1 MQSKVEELGQIIE
14 EGDDDPGRLNAEFS
28 KFSRFKNLVEEC
40 YLKDKLVFKR
50 ALILCKS
57 LLKQCGVRDVQDQNI
72 VEICESLIH
81 PAIESLD

>member
-1 MQSKVEELGQIIE
+1 MIE

-57 LLKQCGVRDVQDQNI
+57 LLKQCGVRV
-72 VEICESLIH
+72 H
-81 PAIESLD
+81 RLDHNPGQECLRVVCSRFQINFR